1 MLNFISN
8 ALKFSSK
15 DSEVIVEV
23 ECQNLFS
30 SVNPDGKIND
40 KSIDSKRLGKLQNE
54 INRFEMQKVHSRSE
68 SSRYIFEGD
77 TKIMPS
83 PSMIDLLETKSG
95 N

>member
-30 SVNPDGKIND
+30 SVNRDGKIND
-40 KSIDSKRLGKLQNE
+40 KSIDSKRLGKL
-54 INRFEMQKVHSRSE
+54 
-68 SSRYIFEGD
+68 
-77 TKIMPS
+77 
-83 PSMIDLLETKSG
+83 
-95 N
+95 